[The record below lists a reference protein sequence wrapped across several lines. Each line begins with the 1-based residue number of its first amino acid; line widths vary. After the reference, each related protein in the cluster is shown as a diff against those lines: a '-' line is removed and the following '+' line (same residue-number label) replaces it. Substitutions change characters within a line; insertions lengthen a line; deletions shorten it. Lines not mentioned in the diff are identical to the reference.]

1 MMVTKEPQKTKF
13 GASNPALTLEHEPW
27 GRGVLMWGVGVVVA
41 VFFLYLGIGV
51 LSNFVARQISD
62 KQESRWFAGKKVLNL
77 TGFEVSD
84 GSGVVEFSRCKELL
98 GKLKTNNGLRQLP
111 YNIYLA
117 NNKTPNAFAV
127 PGGHIVVTQGLL
139 ELVKSDLG
147 LAMVLAHELGHHQ
160 YRDPL
165 RGMGQSL
172 SLSLIVSLFMGGQ
185 STFIRLVT
193 DLVSSSYS
201 REQELRADRFGYGLV
216 SSTFHRTAGAFEF
229 FEKVSEHQTGRLH
242 ELASMLSTHPYALDR
257 IKALKDL
264 EAEIQRQK
272 KLTP

>member
-1 MMVTKEPQKTKF
+1 MVTKEPRKTEF
-13 GASNPALTLEHEPW
+13 GASNPALALNHEPW
-27 GRGVLMWGVGVVVA
+27 GRDVLMWVVGVVVA

-51 LSNFVARQISD
+51 LSDLVARQISD
-62 KQESRWFAGKKVLNL
+62 KQESRWFAGKKVVNL
-77 TGFEVSD
+77 TGFEVGD
-84 GSGVVEFSRCKELL
+84 GSGVADFSRCKELL

-117 NNKTPNAFAV
+117 KNKTPNAFAV

-139 ELVKSDLG
+139 ELVKSDMG
-147 LAMVLAHELGHHQ
+147 LAMVLAHEFGHHQ

-264 EAEIQRQK
+264 EAEIQRQQK
-272 KLTP
+272 TTP